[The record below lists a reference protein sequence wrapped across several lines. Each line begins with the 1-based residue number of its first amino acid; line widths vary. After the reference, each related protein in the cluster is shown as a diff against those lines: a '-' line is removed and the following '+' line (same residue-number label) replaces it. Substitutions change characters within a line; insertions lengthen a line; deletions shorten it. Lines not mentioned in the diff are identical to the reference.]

1 MGHNTKLSK
10 TQLSKIGQSGDFL
23 GRLLEILLKTV
34 LPLMKK
40 VPKPLAKS
48 ILIPLGSRAAAAAA
62 AAKTFWIGYDSI
74 NNFKWRNA
82 WYYEIS

>member
-48 ILIPLGSRAAAAAA
+48 ILIPLG
-62 AAKTFWIGYDSI
+62 
-74 NNFKWRNA
+74 
-82 WYYEIS
+82 